1 MFNKWTSSIFETSN
15 KDPVKRVFLV
25 LFTLTKKVINT
36 TNWGSKMTL
45 NKYFVFIPAELDQ
58 EIHKDNQVISEK
70 ETQRQALVKQ
80 AQQQGG
86 L

>member
-1 MFNKWTSSIFETSN
+1 
-15 KDPVKRVFLV
+15 
-25 LFTLTKKVINT
+25 
-36 TNWGSKMTL
+36 MTL
-45 NKYFVFIPAELDQ
+45 NKYFVFIPADLDQ
-58 EIHKDNQVISEK
+58 ETHKEQEVISEM

>member
-1 MFNKWTSSIFETSN
+1 
-15 KDPVKRVFLV
+15 
-25 LFTLTKKVINT
+25 
-36 TNWGSKMTL
+36 MTI
-45 NKYFVFIPAELDQ
+45 NKYFVFAPQAEKSQ
-58 EIHKDNQVISEK
+58 HANDNDRLLEQ